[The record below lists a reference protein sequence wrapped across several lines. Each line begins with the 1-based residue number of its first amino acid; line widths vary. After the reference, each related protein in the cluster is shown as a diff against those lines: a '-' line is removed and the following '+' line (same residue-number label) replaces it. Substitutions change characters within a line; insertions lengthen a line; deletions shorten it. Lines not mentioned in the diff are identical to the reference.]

1 MALGPSSVRG
11 YHVSMVLVVDDD
23 PSTRL
28 VLRMILETAGHV
40 VVEAEHGE
48 AALARISPNPPDIV
62 TTDLAMPVL
71 GGKELIERLRSQP
84 LTALIPIVVLSGN
97 PADARALHAAGL
109 VEAVLTKP
117 FAAADLVTCIAALAT
132 RFAALGPA
140 A

>member
-1 MALGPSSVRG
+1 
-11 YHVSMVLVVDDD
+11 VSTVLVVDDD

-48 AALARISPNPPDIV
+48 AALARITPNPPDLV
-62 TTDLAMPVL
+62 TTDLRMPIL

-84 LTALIPIVVLSGN
+84 ATALIPVVVVSGN

-109 VEAVLTKP
+109 VEAFLTKP
-117 FAAADLVTCIAALAT
+117 FDAADLVKCITAIAT
-132 RFAALGPA
+132 KFAAIGPA